1 MSDDETYRKL
11 FVAESQEN
19 HENIV
24 NNLLVLE
31 EGSDSNAIDEI
42 FRGAHT
48 LKGMAASMGFDGMEM
63 LCHSME
69 DVFDEIR
76 NGSKTVTPDLV
87 NLLLNCT
94 DSIEEM
100 LDDIEAGGDS
110 SSVDATALVQ
120 RLLAETG
127 KNNRH
132 DIPDVD
138 DRRYDEDAQC
148 AFTSRGDTVK
158 GIDALGA
165 QQVTHRVTVAID
177 PSCMAK
183 DIRALMVLQNL
194 ETAGAIISSRPPA
207 EDLEGEVT
215 DFDGILEVS
224 LGSDLDTDSI
234 ASLATIPEVAS
245 VQVAPVTPPPAPSAG
260 EVTNGNF
267 PRYRMHLAVAQD
279 CTMKDV
285 RALIALENLKQ
296 MATIIKTIPGET
308 DIDEGK
314 FEGVLDIILASDA
327 GREALLSAATVT
339 DVTPTDIIEMPR
351 KTSGEMMGMDPAV
364 STRDNAPVK
373 KKPGQTR
380 QEKSPKTV
388 QNIRV
393 DINKLDQMMT
403 MVEDLVINGGRLK
416 LLARQYNHKEV
427 DEAMGMVSRSISEL
441 QNMMI
446 NIRMIPLDQ
455 IFKRFPR
462 VVRDVAMHDGK
473 EVEFLME
480 GGDTEMDRSVID
492 GLGDPLLHLIR
503 NAVNH
508 GIETPAER
516 IRHGKDPKG
525 TIRLRAWRERGN
537 VVIEL
542 SDDGGGINTRAVLKK
557 AVQRGLAEPE
567 AAKSLS
573 KEEIIAFL
581 FQPGFSTAETI
592 TDISGRGVGLDVVKS
607 AIESLQGSIAVAS
620 EEGEGTTFRL
630 TLPPTMAIIEVM
642 MVRINGSR
650 CAIPINSVVEVA
662 RINRK
667 NIVRIGKSEAIPFRD
682 DVLQI
687 HRLEDMFGRN
697 GSGDII
703 VVVQYQGHKCCVPV
717 DLVEGQQEVVVKPL
731 SRVIGTCR
739 GVSGVTIPGDGDVI
753 PIIDVNT
760 MV

>member
-19 HENIV
+19 HENLV
-24 NNLLVLE
+24 SNLLVLE
-31 EGSDSNAIDEI
+31 EGLDSNAIDEI
-42 FRGAHT
+42 FRAAHT
-48 LKGMAASMGFDGMEM
+48 LKGMAASMGYDAMEM

-76 NGSKTVTPDLV
+76 NGSKKVTPDLV

-110 SSVDATALVQ
+110 SSIDATDLVH
-120 RLLAETG
+120 RLIAETG
-127 KNNRH
+127 KRDLPNT
-132 DIPDVD
+132 PDF
-138 DRRYDEDAQC
+138 DEQPCSGKSDPAYS
-148 AFTSRGDTVK
+148 TGDSTPVQPK
-158 GIDALGA
+158 DEPGSHP
-165 QQVTHRVTVAID
+165 THRVTVTID
-177 PSCMAK
+177 PSSITK

-194 ETAGAIISSRPPA
+194 ENAGTVVSSRPSA
-207 EDLEGEVT
+207 EYLEGESA
-215 DFDGILEVS
+215 DFDGMLDI
-224 LGSDLDTDSI
+224 DLDSMLEAEEIT
-234 ASLATIPEVAS
+234 SLASIPEVAS
-245 VQVAPVTPPPAPSAG
+245 VNVSPITTAVTPTGAEPSSD
-260 EVTNGNF
+260 TL
-267 PRYRMHLAVAQD
+267 PHYLMRITVAED

-296 MATIIKTIPGET
+296 MATIIRTTPKER
-308 DIDEGK
+308 DLDEGN
-314 FEGVLDIILASDA
+314 FEGTLDIILSSDA
-327 GREALLSAATVT
+327 GREALLSAARVT
-339 DVTPTDIIEMPR
+339 DIASIDIDELTGDPR
-351 KTSGEMMGMDPAV
+351 EWNDPSNDLNETIPDEKKT
-364 STRDNAPVK
+364 
-373 KKPGQTR
+373 GQKR
-380 QEKSPKTV
+380 QDKASKTV
-388 QNIRV
+388 HNIRV
-393 DINKLDQMMT
+393 DIHKLDQMMT
-403 MVEDLVINGGRLK
+403 MVEDLVINGGRLRQ
-416 LLARQYNHKEV
+416 LARQYNNKEV
-427 DEAMGMVSRSISEL
+427 DEAMGMVGRSISEL

-462 VVRDVAMHDGK
+462 VVRDVANHDGK

-508 GIETPAER
+508 GIETPEER
-516 IRHGKDPKG
+516 IRRGKDPRG

-542 SDDGGGINTRAVLKK
+542 GDDGGGINTRAVLKK

-567 AAKSLS
+567 AGESLS
-573 KEEIIAFL
+573 KEEIAAFL

-607 AIESLQGSIAVAS
+607 TIESLQGSIAVTS
-620 EEGEGTTFRL
+620 EEGKGTTFTL

-642 MVRINGSR
+642 MVRINGCR

-662 RINRK
+662 RINPK
-667 NIVRIGKSEAIPFRD
+667 DIVRIGKSEAIPFRD

-687 HRLEDMFGRN
+687 HRLEEMFGSN

-717 DLVEGQQEVVVKPL
+717 DIVEGQQEVVVKPL
-731 SRVIGTCR
+731 SRVIGACR

>member
-24 NNLLVLE
+24 NNLLILE
-31 EGSDSNAIDEI
+31 EGSDANAIDEI
-42 FRGAHT
+42 FRAAHT
-48 LKGMAASMGFDGMEM
+48 LKGMAASMGFDAMEM

-76 NGSKTVTPDLV
+76 NGSKKVTPDLV

-110 SSVDATALVQ
+110 SSIDATELAYK
-120 RLLAETG
+120 LLAETG
-127 KNNRH
+127 KKDHPESTDLEKIIFSGASVSAGSMEGGSTPLDTPLEKEMRSG
-132 DIPDVD
+132 P
-138 DRRYDEDAQC
+138 AQ
-148 AFTSRGDTVK
+148 
-158 GIDALGA
+158 
-165 QQVTHRVTVAID
+165 RVTVTID
-177 PSCMAK
+177 PSSTMK
-183 DIRALMVLQNL
+183 DVRALMVLQNL
-194 ETAGAIISSRPPA
+194 DNAGTVISSRPSVKL
-207 EDLEGEVT
+207 LEKEGSN
-215 DFDGILEVS
+215 FDGILEIDLESV
-224 LGSDLDTDSI
+224 LDTESI
-234 ASLATIPEVAS
+234 TSFASIPEVVS
-245 VQVAPVTPPPAPSAG
+245 VEVSHLVTPFAPDAG
-260 EVTNGNF
+260 VITPNALSQYHI
-267 PRYRMHLAVAQD
+267 RITVAED

-285 RALIALENLKQ
+285 RALIALQNLKQ
-296 MATIIKTIPGET
+296 MATIIKTIPEEA
-308 DIDEGK
+308 DLDDGK
-314 FEGVLDIILASDA
+314 FEGTLDVILASDA
-327 GREALLSAATVT
+327 GREALFSAANVT
-339 DVTPTDIIEMPR
+339 DIASTDIRELQGDAPIATESSDTQNEPKQEER
-351 KTSGEMMGMDPAV
+351 KPDQKGRERS
-364 STRDNAPVK
+364 S
-373 KKPGQTR
+373 
-380 QEKSPKTV
+380 KTV

-393 DINKLDQMMT
+393 DISKLDHMMT
-403 MVEDLVINGGRLK
+403 MVEDLVINGGRLRQ
-416 LLARQYNHKEV
+416 LSRQYNLKEV

-462 VVRDVAMHDGK
+462 VVRDIANHDKK
-473 EVEFLME
+473 EVEFLMD

-508 GIETPAER
+508 GIETPEER
-516 IRHGKDPKG
+516 IRNGKDPKG

-542 SDDGGGINTRAVLKK
+542 SDNGGGINTRAVLKK
-557 AVQRGLAEPE
+557 AVERGLTDPE
-567 AAKSLS
+567 TGASLS
-573 KEEIIAFL
+573 KEEITGFL

-607 AIESLQGSIAVAS
+607 TIESLQGSISVTS
-620 EEGEGTTFRL
+620 EEGKGTSFTL

-642 MVRINGSR
+642 MVRINGR
-650 CAIPINSVVEVA
+650 KCAIPINSVVEVA
-662 RINRK
+662 RINPK
-667 NIVRIGKSEAIPFRD
+667 NITRIGKSEAIPFRD

-687 HRLEDMFGRN
+687 HRLEEMFGRN

-717 DLVEGQQEVVVKPL
+717 DVVEGQQEVVVKPL

>member
-19 HENIV
+19 HENLV
-24 NNLLVLE
+24 SNLLVLE
-31 EGSDSNAIDEI
+31 EGLDSNAIDEI
-42 FRGAHT
+42 FRAAHT
-48 LKGMAASMGFDGMEM
+48 LKGMAASMGYDVMEM

-76 NGSKTVTPDLV
+76 NGSKKVTPDLV

-110 SSVDATALVQ
+110 SSIDASDLVH
-120 RLLAETG
+120 RLLGETG
-127 KNNRH
+127 NNNPAGT
-132 DIPDVD
+132 PDFNE
-138 DRRYDEDAQC
+138 RAPNAEDVPS
-148 AFTSRGDTVK
+148 FSTGGVPPVRSKGDT
-158 GIDALGA
+158 GPHP
-165 QQVTHRVTVAID
+165 THRITVRID
-177 PSCMAK
+177 PSGMAK
-183 DIRALMVLQNL
+183 DMRALMVLQNL
-194 ETAGAIISSRPPA
+194 ENAGTVISSRPTA
-207 EDLEGEVT
+207 EYLKDESS
-215 DFDGILEVS
+215 DFDGMLEI
-224 LGSDLDTDSI
+224 DLESALDAEQIT
-234 ASLATIPEVAS
+234 SLASIPEVAS
-245 VQVAPVTPPPAPSAG
+245 VNVSPIIPSVAPEEGAPSSDAIPHYLMRI
-260 EVTNGNF
+260 T
-267 PRYRMHLAVAQD
+267 VAED

-296 MATIIKTIPGET
+296 MATIIKTTPGEMEL
-308 DIDEGK
+308 DEGK
-314 FEGVLDIILASDA
+314 FEGTLEIILSSDA
-327 GREALLSAATVT
+327 GREALFSAAQVT
-339 DVTPTDIIEMPR
+339 DIASTDINELSGDARELSGPSEMIAETIPDEKR
-351 KTSGEMMGMDPAV
+351 TEQ
-364 STRDNAPVK
+364 K
-373 KKPGQTR
+373 KQDKA
-380 QEKSPKTV
+380 SKTV

-393 DINKLDQMMT
+393 DIHKLDQMMT
-403 MVEDLVINGGRLK
+403 MVEDLVINGGRLRQ
-416 LLARQYNHKEV
+416 LARQYNSKEV
-427 DEAMGMVSRSISEL
+427 DEAMGMVGRSISEL

-462 VVRDVAMHDGK
+462 VVRDVANHDGK

-508 GIETPAER
+508 GIETPEER
-516 IRHGKDPKG
+516 IRCGKDPRG

-542 SDDGGGINTRAVLKK
+542 SDNGGGINARAVLNK
-557 AVQRGLAEPE
+557 AVQRGLIEPE
-567 AAKSLS
+567 AGESLS
-573 KEEIIAFL
+573 KEEIAAFL

-607 AIESLQGSIAVAS
+607 TIESLQGSIAVTS
-620 EEGEGTTFRL
+620 EEGEGTTFTL

-662 RINRK
+662 RINPK
-667 NIVRIGKSEAIPFRD
+667 DIVRIGRSEAIPFRD

-687 HRLEDMFGRN
+687 HRLEEMFGLN

-717 DLVEGQQEVVVKPL
+717 DIVEGQQEVVVKPL
-731 SRVIGTCR
+731 SRVIGACR

>member
-24 NNLLVLE
+24 SNLLVLE

-48 LKGMAASMGFDGMEM
+48 LKGMAASMGYDAMET

-110 SSVDATALVQ
+110 TSVDATALVQ
-120 RLLAETG
+120 RLRDETG
-127 KNNRH
+127 KDSHH
-132 DIPDVD
+132 DTPDVD
-138 DRRYDEDAQC
+138 ERRYDEEAQC
-148 AFTSRGDTVK
+148 TFTPCGDTVK
-158 GIDALGA
+158 ESEADGA

-177 PSCMAK
+177 PSCLTK

-194 ETAGAIISSRPPA
+194 EKAGTIISSRPSA
-207 EDLEGEVT
+207 GDLEEEVA
-215 DFDGILEVS
+215 DFDGKLDVS
-224 LGSDLDTDSI
+224 LGSVLDTDSI
-234 ASLATIPEVAS
+234 VSLASIPEVAS
-245 VQVAPVTPPPAPSAG
+245 VHVAPVTAHPAPATG
-260 EVTNGNF
+260 EAPTGHV
-267 PRYRMHLAVAQD
+267 PHYRMRLAVADD

-296 MATIIKTIPGET
+296 MATIIKTIPDEAE
-308 DIDEGK
+308 IDEGN

-327 GREALLSAATVT
+327 GREALLSAAAVT
-339 DVTPTDIIEMPR
+339 DITPTDISDMPR
-351 KTSGEMMGMDPAV
+351 KTAGEPIELDPAV
-364 STRDNAPVK
+364 NIRDDAPEEK
-373 KKPGQTR
+373 KAGQPR

-416 LLARQYNHKEV
+416 QLARQYNHKEV

-462 VVRDVAMHDGK
+462 VVRDVAIHDGK

-567 AAKSLS
+567 AAESLS

-620 EEGEGTTFRL
+620 EDGKGTTFRL

-662 RINRK
+662 RINPK
-667 NIVRIGKSEAIPFRD
+667 NIVRIGNSEAIPFRD

-687 HRLEDMFGRN
+687 HRLEEMFGRN

-717 DLVEGQQEVVVKPL
+717 DHVEGQQEVVVKPL

>member
-19 HENIV
+19 HENLV
-24 NNLLVLE
+24 KNLLVLE
-31 EGSDSNAIDEI
+31 EGSDANAIDEI
-42 FRGAHT
+42 FRAAHT
-48 LKGMAASMGFDGMEM
+48 LKGMSASMGYDVMEM

-76 NGSKTVTPDLV
+76 NGSKNVTPDLV

-110 SSVDATALVQ
+110 SSVDATDLVH

-127 KNNRH
+127 KGDPTGTPEFIEQLCNAESGCDSSTGGVPPAR
-132 DIPDVD
+132 PDG
-138 DRRYDEDAQC
+138 A
-148 AFTSRGDTVK
+148 TGSRP
-158 GIDALGA
+158 
-165 QQVTHRVTVAID
+165 THRVTVTID
-177 PSCMAK
+177 PSSMTK
-183 DIRALMVLQNL
+183 DIRALMILQNL
-194 ETAGAIISSRPPA
+194 ENAGTVIASRPST
-207 EDLEGEVT
+207 EYLEGDSA
-215 DFDGILEVS
+215 DFDGMLEI
-224 LGSDLDTDSI
+224 DLESMLDAEEIT
-234 ASLATIPEVAS
+234 SLASIPEVAS
-245 VQVAPVTPPPAPSAG
+245 VSVSPNTTTASPTGGAISSDIIPEYLMRITVA
-260 EVTNGNF
+260 E
-267 PRYRMHLAVAQD
+267 D

-296 MATIIKTIPGET
+296 MATIIRTTPGEM
-308 DIDEGK
+308 DLDDGK
-314 FEGVLDIILASDA
+314 FEGTLEIMLSSDA
-327 GREALLSAATVT
+327 GREALLSAVQVT
-339 DVTPTDIIEMPR
+339 DIASTYIDELSGDTHEFMGSSCDMMETIPDER
-351 KTSGEMMGMDPAV
+351 KT
-364 STRDNAPVK
+364 
-373 KKPGQTR
+373 GQKR
-380 QEKSPKTV
+380 PDKASKAV

-393 DINKLDQMMT
+393 DIHKLDQMMT
-403 MVEDLVINGGRLK
+403 MVEDLVINGGRLRQ
-416 LLARQYNHKEV
+416 LARQYNNKEV
-427 DEAMGMVSRSISEL
+427 DEAMGMVGRSISEL

-462 VVRDVAMHDGK
+462 VVRDVANHDGK
-473 EVEFLME
+473 EVEFCME

-508 GIETPAER
+508 GIETPEER
-516 IRHGKDPKG
+516 IRRGKDPRG

-542 SDDGGGINTRAVLKK
+542 SDNGGGINTRAVLEK
-557 AVQRGLAEPE
+557 AVQRGLAEPGAGE
-567 AAKSLS
+567 SLS

-607 AIESLQGSIAVAS
+607 TIESLQGSIAVTS
-620 EEGEGTTFRL
+620 EEGEGTTFTL

-662 RINRK
+662 KIK
-667 NIVRIGKSEAIPFRD
+667 TKDIIRIGKSEAIPFRD

-687 HRLEDMFGRN
+687 HRLEEMFGQN

-717 DLVEGQQEVVVKPL
+717 DIVEGQQEVVVKPL
-731 SRVIGTCR
+731 SRVIGACR